1 MKKFF
6 VFIFLFLILCSNAYA
21 SETNTNTNTNT
32 LTNTL
37 SMSDLTVFSNE
48 KNLFGLKD
56 KSENIIV
63 EPQYKKLIRL
73 GDSSWIIQKKNKYG
87 LIDNYGNYLV
97 EPKYK
102 HAERI
107 LGKYLKI
114 GNENDF
120 ALYNDKGEIILPP
133 EYSAINILFSGMF
146 LTKQNYKYGLADKDG
161 RILLSNVFD
170 DIYMPK
176 PNIMRIQYNG
186 QWYEIEQI
194 AGSEFTLPEDIR
206 SIKTNSNFKVTEFIK
221 DPVTASGYSA
231 LTFTDYFLK
240 IFSSISP
247 SHEETIDELMLSQ
260 GAETVN
266 IFIKFTWLPM
276 YPVTFA
282 KKYYHNLRTP
292 NNGPL
297 NDVRNELKQ
306 KML

>member
-6 VFIFLFLILCSNAYA
+6 VFIFLCLILGSNAYA
-21 SETNTNTNTNT
+21 VETNTQALAKT
-32 LTNTL
+32 LTMN
-37 SMSDLTVFSNE
+37 DLTVFSNE

-56 KSENIIV
+56 KSDNIIV

-73 GDSSWIIQKKNKYG
+73 GNSSWIIQKKNKYG

-120 ALYNDKGEIILPP
+120 ALYNDKGETILPP
-133 EYSAINILFSGMF
+133 EYSAINILFGGMF
-146 LTKQNYKYGLADKDG
+146 LTKQNHKYGLADKDG

-206 SIKTNSNFKVTEFIK
+206 SIKTNSNFNT
-221 DPVTASGYSA
+221 
-231 LTFTDYFLK
+231 YF
-240 IFSSISP
+240 
-247 SHEETIDELMLSQ
+247 Q
-260 GAETVN
+260 N
-266 IFIKFTWLPM
+266 
-276 YPVTFA
+276 
-282 KKYYHNLRTP
+282 
-292 NNGPL
+292 
-297 NDVRNELKQ
+297 
-306 KML
+306 